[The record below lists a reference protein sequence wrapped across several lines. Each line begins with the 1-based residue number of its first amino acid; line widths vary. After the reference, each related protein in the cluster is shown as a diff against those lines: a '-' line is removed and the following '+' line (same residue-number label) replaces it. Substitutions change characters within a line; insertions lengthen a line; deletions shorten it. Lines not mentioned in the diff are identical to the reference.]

1 MNRQWK
7 RFHGEYEKIHYDIS
21 LYTGEEYLMCYPNAG
36 NFHTL
41 EGTRITGEK
50 VQYIRESKDHPLDV
64 L

>member
-1 MNRQWK
+1 
-7 RFHGEYEKIHYDIS
+7 
-21 LYTGEEYLMCYPNAG
+21 MCYPNAG